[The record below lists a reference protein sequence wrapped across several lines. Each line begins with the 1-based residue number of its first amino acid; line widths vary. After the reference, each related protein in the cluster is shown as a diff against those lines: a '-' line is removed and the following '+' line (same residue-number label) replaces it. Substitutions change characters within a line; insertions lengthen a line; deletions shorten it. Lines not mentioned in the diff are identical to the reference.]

1 MARPTHIHVRLTNP
15 ELEKARTLARAREVT
30 IAEVFRTLLYD
41 AKLPNQSNE

>member
-15 ELEKARTLARAREVT
+15 EYEKARTLAQAREIT

-41 AKLPNQSNE
+41 AKLPSNK